1 MEISRQKK
9 NLDGKGVEETRDG
22 RETRNKNEE
31 RIRYLEKMSN
41 IPEKRKSYLEE
52 KRRREP

>member
-31 RIRYLEKMSN
+31 RIRYL
-41 IPEKRKSYLEE
+41 
-52 KRRREP
+52 